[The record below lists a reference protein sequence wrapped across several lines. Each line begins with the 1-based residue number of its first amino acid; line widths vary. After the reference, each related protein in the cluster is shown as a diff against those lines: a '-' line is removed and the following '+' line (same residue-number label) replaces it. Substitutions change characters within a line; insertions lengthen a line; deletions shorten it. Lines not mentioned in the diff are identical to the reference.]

1 MSYQLPFRAAQP
13 LKREMHWNLSTIY
26 LPKQAY
32 QSYLSREIK
41 NYLTARRRLMRDDGY
56 QASLPEPGS
65 DAYIENHAGDGENQL
80 LTKYF

>member
-26 LPKQAY
+26 LPKQAN
-32 QSYLSREIK
+32 QS
-41 NYLTARRRLMRDDGY
+41 YLTARRRLMRDDGY